1 MQIGEVIRKYRKEK
15 GMTQEVMAD
24 CLGVT
29 APAVNKWENG
39 NSYPD
44 ISLLA
49 PISRLLGITT
59 DTLLSYKEN
68 LTDKEAAN
76 IIEEISKRLKQEDYD
91 TVFKWAEAKIE
102 EYPNC
107 EYLILWSAQV
117 FTGFLQ
123 MSEIPNAEQYED
135 KIDNM
140 LMRILQSE
148 DEAKRTSA
156 AESLFY
162 SCIKK
167 EEYEKAEEYLN
178 YFSIQNP
185 ERNSKQA
192 LLYLKQNRLE
202 EAYRLYEQLLFSGY
216 QSISMTLHG
225 LYNVA
230 IQEENVDKA
239 RIMIEKQGMLA
250 ELFEMGRY
258 HAVASKLELAIFEK
272 NKTQV
277 LAIKKEM
284 LESIEE
290 MNAFCHSKLY
300 EHMEFKEPNEEFLQ
314 DVRNNL
320 EKFFEEDE
328 ALAFLNE

>member
-15 GMTQEVMAD
+15 GMTQEEMAGR
-24 CLGVT
+24 LGVT

-59 DTLLSYKEN
+59 NSLLSYKEN

-91 TVFKWAEAKIE
+91 TVFKWAEAKID

-117 FTGFLQ
+117 LSGFLH

-140 LMRILQSE
+140 LMRILKSQ

-162 SCIKK
+162 SCVKK
-167 EEYEKAEEYLN
+167 EQYKKAEEYLN

-185 ERNSKQA
+185 ERKSKQA
-192 LLYLKQNRLE
+192 LLHLKQNHLE
-202 EAYRLYEQLLFSGY
+202 EAYRLYEQLLFSEY
-216 QSISMTLHG
+216 QSISMTLQG
-225 LYNVA
+225 LYSVA
-230 IQEENVDKA
+230 MQDENVEKA
-239 RIMIEKQGMLA
+239 HIMAGKQGKMA
-250 ELFEMGRY
+250 ELFEMGKY
-258 HAVASKLELAIFEK
+258 HVVAAGLELAIFEK
-272 NKTQV
+272 DKEQV
-277 LAIKKEM
+277 LAIKKDM
-284 LESIEE
+284 LDSISD
-290 MNAFCHSKLY
+290 MNAFCRSKLY
-300 EHMEFKEPNEEFLQ
+300 EHMELREPSEEFLQ
-314 DVRNNL
+314 EVKLNL

-328 ALAFLNE
+328 SLAFLKE